1 MVKIQD
7 LISLS
12 KKIKKKS
19 FIEVKNVTLLR
30 KKGIAEFPDAET
42 LRGSKHLRELIKASN
57 KGFNIYIVYVVQRED
72 CDYFSIAKDI
82 DKEYAKLLTEA
93 VKKKLKIVCFDCK
106 FTSKGISINKCL
118 KFLKL

>member
-7 LISLS
+7 LISLL
-12 KKIKKKS
+12 KKIKKS

-93 VKKKLKIVCFDCK
+93 VKK
-106 FTSKGISINKCL
+106 N
-118 KFLKL
+118 LKLSALIVNLHQKE